1 MADAALEE
9 ARQKMI
15 ARRFGG
21 AAQDSRTGGKG
32 SARRKKKAVHKTAAT
47 DDKKIGAALKKLG
60 VSPIADI
67 QEVNMFTKEGE
78 VINFT
83 NPRVQACIAGNTFV
97 VSGPNDT
104 KRIEQL
110 MPGIMSQLGPENAP
124 AIQKL
129 QEMLGAGGPG
139 LAGAM
144 KDANRSA
151 LEASDD
157 DSDGEIPDLV
167 EDFEAT
173 AKK

>member
-1 MADAALEE
+1 M
-9 ARQKMI
+9 
-15 ARRFGG
+15 
-21 AAQDSRTGGKG
+21 
-32 SARRKKKAVHKTAAT
+32 
-47 DDKKIGAALKKLG
+47 
-60 VSPIADI
+60 
-67 QEVNMFTKEGE
+67 
-78 VINFT
+78 
-83 NPRVQACIAGNTFV
+83 
-97 VSGPNDT
+97 SGPNDT

-129 QEMLGAGGPG
+129 QEMLGAGG
-139 LAGAM
+139 AGAT

>member
-1 MADAALEE
+1 M
-9 ARQKMI
+9 
-15 ARRFGG
+15 
-21 AAQDSRTGGKG
+21 
-32 SARRKKKAVHKTAAT
+32 HKTAAT

-67 QEVNMFTKEGE
+67 QEVNMCAFPPARPPPPASASNHSHANLRFTKEGE